1 MLYIHSMKNLLT
13 AFTFIV
19 SLSLM
24 AQTQKVTPQLLKEPA
39 DWSFERFE
47 LPPSFA
53 PHFPYK
59 GAEELRF
66 SPGMFNKDSTNYFTY
81 AFVAELENTTAIST
95 NNIRDYL
102 LIYFKG
108 LCSSTAN
115 NRKLAI
121 DTTKIMV
128 NADRKKDTR
137 GLEIIYNATLD
148 IFGVFADGA
157 PVKLNAE
164 IRVLTDTTAKKTFLV
179 FIASPLEKTNKAW
192 QELYAIQKK
201 FAIPK

>member
-1 MLYIHSMKNLLT
+1 MKNLLS
-13 AFTFIV
+13 AFAFIV
-19 SLSLM
+19 SLSLA
-24 AQTQKVTPQLLKEPA
+24 AQSQNVTPQLLKGPT

-66 SPGMFNKDSTNYFTY
+66 SPGMFNKDSINYFTY
-81 AFVAELENTTAIST
+81 SFVAELDNTTAISP

-102 LIYFKG
+102 LTYFKG

-115 NRKLAI
+115 DRKLVI
-121 DTTKIMV
+121 DTTKITV
-128 NADRKKDTR
+128 TADRKKGTP
-137 GLEIIYNATLD
+137 GNEIIYNATLN

-157 PVKLNAE
+157 PVKLNTE
-164 IRVLTDTTAKKTFLV
+164 ISVLTDTAAKKTFLV
-179 FIASPLEKTNKAW
+179 FIASPREKTDKVW
-192 QELYAIQKK
+192 KELYEIQKK
-201 FAIPK
+201 FSIPK